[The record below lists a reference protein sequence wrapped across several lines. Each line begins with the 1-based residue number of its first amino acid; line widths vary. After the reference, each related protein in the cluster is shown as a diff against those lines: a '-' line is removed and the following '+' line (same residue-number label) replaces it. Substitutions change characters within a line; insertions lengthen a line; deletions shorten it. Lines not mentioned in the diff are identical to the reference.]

1 MEITGVPADRRSKK
15 RIGTAFLLLL
25 GVLLFFTFFSN
36 TLQTLTLPKVTTVKL
51 ESRSLE
57 FTLEGSGVLRPV
69 SEARLLNSSGWK
81 VRQILVK
88 EGDKVKKGQKLI
100 LYDSQTAESELQDE
114 ISLLD
119 KQEIAQQTLQDQF
132 IQTYLEGDELQI
144 RKARREIEAGKLDQA
159 TQARKIAGLR
169 EKLTSEQQL
178 KAPFDGIVTRLN
190 AIQGM
195 LSAGEPDLVIS
206 NSSKGYQFDF
216 TADAELLSSL
226 GVSLG
231 EKLEVELQSPEG
243 PQARSVQGKVTEI
256 KDVQARIGSSPAE
269 ENGKTEEIPQK
280 NVFIVLEDDS
290 LKGGEQVQIK
300 LKKPSLQ
307 EGLVVPSEAI
317 HQTGERSYV
326 YKIEEQRG
334 ALGNVFVAREV
345 QIRSSATNGID
356 SVIQT
361 DSLYEDEMIILES
374 SEPLQDGNRVR
385 LQ

>member
-1 MEITGVPADRRSKK
+1 MEITGVPADRRRKK
-15 RIGTAFLLLL
+15 IIRKAFLLLL

-36 TLQTLTLPKVTTVKL
+36 TLQSLTLPKVTTVKP

-57 FTLEGSGVLRPV
+57 FTLEGSGMLRPV

-114 ISLLD
+114 ITLLD
-119 KQEIAQQTLQDQF
+119 KQKIEQQTLQDQF

-144 RKARREIEAGKLDQA
+144 RRARREIEAGKIDQA
-159 TQARKIAGLR
+159 MQTRKIADLR

-178 KAPFDGIVTRLN
+178 KAPFDGIVTTVN
-190 AIQGM
+190 AIPEM

-231 EKLEVELQSPEG
+231 EKLEVEVQSSEG
-243 PQARSVQGKVTEI
+243 PQVRSEQGKVTEI

-280 NVFIVLEDDS
+280 NVFMVLEDDS

-300 LKKPSLQ
+300 LNKPSLQ
-307 EGLVVPSEAI
+307 EGLVVPSKAI

-345 QIRSSATNGID
+345 QIRSSTTNGID